1 MLNFPQSNLVSL
13 QFTQKVAELRER
25 TRIVAEEAVTGRQVD
40 VTKHL
45 RGSIGQAMLGQ
56 KALDD
61 IHTQR
66 GVLNLRASRLD
77 MVQLSLSN
85 IHDNTV
91 GLDARML
98 TALGNGDTVGRDLVA
113 RDAASALTGV
123 FSALNVRYGDR
134 FLFSGDATASA
145 PLASPAALLADI
157 RQIAAT
163 ATSQADFEAQLDTYF
178 NDPAGG
184 WQTSIYAGTP
194 TSSDPD
200 GVTGADPALTELI
213 SGLAVLAI
221 SGSDE
226 NLTLFEQEPG
236 IIQSGALRVGTGHVA
251 VVHLRSDLGVKQE
264 QIGLGLRNLDTE
276 ETVLTAVFNDL
287 TGRDQYHAASEL
299 KLLEASLEAS
309 YMLTSR
315 LSSLTLL
322 NYLR

>member
-1 MLNFPQSNLVSL
+1 MLNFPQSNLISL
-13 QFTQKVAELRER
+13 QFTQKVSELRER
-25 TRIVAEEAVTGRQVD
+25 TKIVAQEAVTGRQVD

-45 RGSIGQAMLGQ
+45 RGNVGQAMLGQ

-61 IHTQR
+61 INTQR
-66 GVLNLRASRLD
+66 GVLSLRASRLD
-77 MVQLSLSN
+77 MVQISLSH
-85 IHDNTV
+85 IHDRTE
-91 GLDARML
+91 GLSARML
-98 TALGNGDTVGRDLVA
+98 TAIGNGDTVGRNLVA
-113 RDAASALTGV
+113 RDAGTALVDV

-145 PLASPAALLADI
+145 PMAPAAALLTDI

-163 ATSQADFEAQLDTYF
+163 ATSQADFEAQIDTYF

-194 TSSDPD
+194 TASDPD

-221 SGSDE
+221 SGSGE
-226 NLTLFEQEPG
+226 NIALFEQEPA
-236 IIQSGALRVGTGHVA
+236 IIQSGALRVGSGYVA
-251 VVHLRSDLGVKQE
+251 LVHLRSDLGVKQE
-264 QIGLGLRNLDTE
+264 QIGLSLRNLDTE
-276 ETVLTAVFNDL
+276 ETVLTAVYNEL
-287 TGRDQYHAASEL
+287 TGRDQYQAASEL

-315 LSSLTLL
+315 LSGLTLL